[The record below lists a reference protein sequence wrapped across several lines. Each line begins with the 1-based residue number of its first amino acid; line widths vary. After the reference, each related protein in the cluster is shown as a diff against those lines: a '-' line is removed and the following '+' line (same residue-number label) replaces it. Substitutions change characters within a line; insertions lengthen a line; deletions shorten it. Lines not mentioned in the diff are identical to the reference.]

1 MFHKENPKE
10 NPAYNRK
17 QVVDDLVQK
26 SICYAR
32 VGV

>member
-1 MFHKENPKE
+1 MFHKEK
-10 NPAYNRK
+10 PAYNRK

>member
-1 MFHKENPKE
+1 MFHKE

-26 SICYAR
+26 SICYTR